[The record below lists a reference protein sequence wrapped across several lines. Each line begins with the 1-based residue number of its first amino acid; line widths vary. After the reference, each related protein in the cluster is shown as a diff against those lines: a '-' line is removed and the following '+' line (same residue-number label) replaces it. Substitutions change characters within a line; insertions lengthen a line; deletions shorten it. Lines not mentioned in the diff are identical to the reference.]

1 MFKNLDPQDKSV
13 RPFKAFKNFTSNNND
28 SGSGV
33 FAVSA
38 ISSSFR
44 NYISGSD
51 TNTQIVS
58 GSTTTNYF
66 ALPTWNLINTMFYKN
81 FNAFYDKGR
90 PFVEVGSTFES
101 SLTGREKPFH
111 RLSIQ
116 DFSKQTRELHDTA
129 QIISVARELIGEEIK
144 PGSINLSA
152 TIGSVTYDI
161 RDDEHGNLYDF
172 GHSASFAAYKSSSFD
187 RGQGVS
193 TTAATLGSGSEV
205 GNVFYEQ
212 GLLVITDTGS
222 YKDLGKQGNP
232 YTLKHQSTQTINEY
246 EFIVHSKRNEF
257 NFSSN
262 ISLTADRKGFIRYEQ
277 TESINTGG
285 QNDRSWTYRL
295 FPSGDQPSGAGTGS
309 FPTGQ
314 MTGVPTKIDGVT
326 NTYWNPY
333 VTQIGLYD
341 NSGELLALGKLAHPI
356 KLSNEI
362 DTTFVVRFDV

>member
-13 RPFKAFKNFTSNNND
+13 RPFKAFKNFTSTNND

-33 FAVSA
+33 FAISA

-44 NYISGSD
+44 NYVSSSD
-51 TNTQIVS
+51 TNTQV
-58 GSTTTNYF
+58 GTTDYF

-81 FNAFYDKGR
+81 FNAFYDQGQ

-101 SLTGREKPFH
+101 SLTGKEKPFH

-116 DFSKQTRELHDTA
+116 DFSKQARELHTTA
-129 QIISVARELIGEEIK
+129 QVISVGKDLYGEEIK

-152 TIGSVTYDI
+152 TVGGVTYDI

-172 GHSASFAAYKSSSFD
+172 AYSASFAAYKSSSFS
-187 RGQGVS
+187 RAQGVS

-212 GLLVITDTGS
+212 GLLVVSDTGS
-222 YKDLGKQGNP
+222 YKDIGKQGNP
-232 YTLKHQSTQTINEY
+232 FTLKHKATHTIHEHEY
-246 EFIVHSKRNEF
+246 VLHSKRNEF
-257 NFSSN
+257 NRSSN
-262 ISLTADRKGFIRYEQ
+262 VSVTTDRTGFIRYAQ
-277 TESINTGG
+277 TASVDVGG
-285 QNDRSWTYRL
+285 INDRTWTYRL
-295 FPSGDQPSGAGTGS
+295 FPPGHLPSGYGTGS
-309 FPTGQ
+309 FSTGQ
-314 MTGVPTKIDGVT
+314 NSGPPSAISGVQHSSWK
-326 NTYWNPY
+326 PY

-341 NSGELLALGKLAHPI
+341 EFDDLLAVGKLAQPI
-356 KLSNEI
+356 KLSDEI

>member
-66 ALPTWNLINTMFYKN
+66 ALPTWNCINNIFYKN
-81 FNAFYDKGR
+81 FNTST
-90 PFVEVGSTFES
+90 PFQ
-101 SLTGREKPFH
+101 LY
-111 RLSIQ
+111 SIQ
-116 DFSKQTRELHDTA
+116 DFAKQTRELHDTA

-152 TIGSVTYDI
+152 TIGGVTYDI

-172 GHSASFAAYKSSSFD
+172 GYSASFAAYKSSSFN

>member
-13 RPFKAFKNFTSNNND
+13 RPFKAFKNFTSTNND

-33 FAVSA
+33 FAISA

-44 NYISGSD
+44 NYVSSSD
-51 TNTQIVS
+51 TNTQV
-58 GSTTTNYF
+58 GTTDYF

-81 FNAFYDKGR
+81 FNAFYDQGQ

-116 DFSKQTRELHDTA
+116 DFSKQARELHTTA
-129 QIISVARELIGEEIK
+129 QVISVGKDLYGEEIK

-152 TIGSVTYDI
+152 TVGGVTYDI

-172 GHSASFAAYKSSSFD
+172 NYSASFAAYKSSSFS
-187 RGQGVS
+187 RAQGVS
-193 TTAATLGSGSEV
+193 TTAATRGSGSEV

-222 YKDLGKQGNP
+222 YKDIGKQGKP
-232 YTLKHQSTQTINEY
+232 YTLKHKATQTIHEHEY
-246 EFIVHSKRNEF
+246 VLHSKRNEF
-257 NFSSN
+257 NRSSN
-262 ISLTADRKGFIRYEQ
+262 VSVTTDRTGFIRYAQ
-277 TESINTGG
+277 TASVDVGG
-285 QNDRSWTYRL
+285 INDRTWTYKL
-295 FPSGDQPSGAGTGS
+295 FPPGDRPSLSGTGS
-309 FPTGQ
+309 FASAQNSGPPSAIS
-314 MTGVPTKIDGVT
+314 GVQHSSWK
-326 NTYWNPY
+326 PY

-341 NSGELLALGKLAHPI
+341 EFDDLLAVGKLAQPI
-356 KLSNEI
+356 KLSDEI